1 MNYYNEMNYNKKCKS
16 ISIFSNVNKKI
27 EFKNSTEIKPNY
39 NPITN
44 QKMPVMTRNQ
54 FKQNVEMNKSKTKEM
69 EQKLTTK
76 IEKGKCT
83 IKGMKNT
90 KPLDEE
96 DDIIQ
101 RHIKYL
107 LAQFD
112 KDKSKKEKV
121 ELLIEIY
128 QYVIQQILKGP
139 PEKLN
144 GWINFICNVYSKA
157 VELEQEYYSGNL
169 NEIDEA
175 LSDTFMHTLFLS
187 KKYAME
193 IVYSYQGTNHKELID
208 VTKEEMNLLTNK

>member
-1 MNYYNEMNYNKKCKS
+1 MNYNKKCKS

-39 NPITN
+39 NSITN

-76 IEKGKCT
+76 IEKGKGKCM
-83 IKGMKNT
+83 IQGMKKT

-96 DDIIQ
+96 DFIITNNVS
-101 RHIKYL
+101 KL
-107 LAQFD
+107 LSKLT
-112 KDKSKKEKV
+112 KDKPKKEKV

-128 QYVIQQILKGP
+128 QYIIQRILKGP

-144 GWINFICNVYSKA
+144 GWIKFICTVYSKA

-193 IVYSYQGTNHKELID
+193 IVYSYQGTDHKELID
-208 VTKEEMNLLTNK
+208 ITKEEMNL